1 MANITTACS
10 RVCKA
15 DLSIEIG
22 TIEIDL
28 ASVLMNDLASFLH
41 TIFKDTES

>member
-1 MANITTACS
+1 MANIATACS
-10 RVCKA
+10 RVSKA

-28 ASVLMNDLASFLH
+28 ATVLMNDLAGILNTF
-41 TIFKDTES
+41 FENTER